1 MNLNGTGGY
10 RAGEGCYRPGRT
22 SEPTS
27 GTIGG
32 YVYLRNPSTAP
43 YTLDTFSQATMDFA
57 MTFFWVYSTLSNAA
71 PMCGMNNGQWCIT
84 AAANPWM
91 WLSATGTSYPNG
103 KVDSDDGHELY
114 QGNNVTLISWDP
126 RYKPVGYYTY
136 QNVTTREGCDGRCE
150 HTCGETDP
158 SFYPWRNT
166 MVNGAYN
173 HQSTAAYCDV
183 QDNRN
188 TNQPGRTR
196 LTFPNYSLNAR
207 IDFLFQKLG
216 KFTVSGH
223 VYKDENRD
231 GIKQTEETTPV
242 PNATVTLTG
251 VGSTQTNPTGY
262 YSFSDVLEGTYT
274 ISAQADR
281 FYPTNPVNGTTPI
294 TFTEDKTQ
302 DFLMK
307 QMYRIGGTVRKADN
321 NGDCTNTSPGFPNVR
336 LQLVGPGTNQSFTT
350 TGSGEYQFINLDG
363 TSSISYALSVSS
375 QNSNRIIPASPI
387 FIPSGSD
394 SLNNDFCAAVS
405 RPWMQ
410 IKGDV
415 HSNTR
420 INLQPAPR

>member
-1 MNLNGTGGY
+1 MCSWVLSLKIVGFISAASLTNPASSGTASVTYFGFDRMDWKLNGNLANPSTTDLTRGSNVTFHNLTPNTTYTVTGIGWCQNCTNQSVNCTGNPSFTTGIRAAPPPGNLQCWVPVGVAGEDTDIGRGRRGDPGRARRENSPNMNLNGTGGY
-10 RAGEGCYRPGRT
+10 RAGEGCYRSGRT

-196 LTFPNYSLNAR
+196 LTFPNYSLELSKILVCFATCYFFN
-207 IDFLFQKLG
+207 F
-216 KFTVSGH
+216 SGILPLNQLL
-223 VYKDENRD
+223 KD
-231 GIKQTEETTPV
+231 I
-242 PNATVTLTG
+242 
-251 VGSTQTNPTGY
+251 
-262 YSFSDVLEGTYT
+262 T
-274 ISAQADR
+274 IA
-281 FYPTNPVNGTTPI
+281 
-294 TFTEDKTQ
+294 
-302 DFLMK
+302 
-307 QMYRIGGTVRKADN
+307 
-321 NGDCTNTSPGFPNVR
+321 
-336 LQLVGPGTNQSFTT
+336 
-350 TGSGEYQFINLDG
+350 
-363 TSSISYALSVSS
+363 
-375 QNSNRIIPASPI
+375 
-387 FIPSGSD
+387 
-394 SLNNDFCAAVS
+394 
-405 RPWMQ
+405 
-410 IKGDV
+410 
-415 HSNTR
+415 
-420 INLQPAPR
+420 